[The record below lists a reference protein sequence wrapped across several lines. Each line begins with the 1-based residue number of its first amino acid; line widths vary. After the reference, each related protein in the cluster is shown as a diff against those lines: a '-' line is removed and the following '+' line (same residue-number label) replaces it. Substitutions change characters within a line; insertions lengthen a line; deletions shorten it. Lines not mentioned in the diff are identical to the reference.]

1 MNFNIIL
8 KHITSTSKISLSQY
22 QHSIHTTTN
31 NFART
36 VSKTKL
42 TFKEAA
48 HPSLI
53 AKQTLV
59 KNKKVKKEL
68 PKTFTEL
75 NLRSEIVD
83 ALTNIDIVQPSQIQ
97 ALAIPKIVFGDNVCL
112 AAETGSGKTL
122 TYLAPIFHLLKQ
134 EETILK
140 IFSKKTSPRAIILVP
155 TAELC
160 VQVLSVA
167 KSLTHIAKL
176 RAIAIYKG
184 MPGVKLKAALRTPFD
199 ILIST
204 PMTLFLHKKYN
215 TVSLKDVSYVVFD
228 ELDTL
233 FDRSFRGINYFLLKS
248 LNIRSSADSE
258 EGVQAIVAGASLAS
272 DVKKEILAQIP
283 DIEFIRSD
291 GLHKVLP
298 HVEQRF
304 YRCLPGEKESTIL
317 NLLKNNT
324 RLKTIIFCNTVSSVE
339 WLFHHLTTNN
349 YNVTKL
355 HGGLPDNER
364 HSIIDKFQSDQDN
377 ILISTDIASRG
388 IDTIYVKHVVMFDF
402 PSRPLDYLHRVGRTG
417 RLNPLHVEGKRLYYK
432 VSVLVVKHRDIR
444 LAEQLKA
451 ASRRKQALDIYSSG
465 WK

>member
-1 MNFNIIL
+1 MNFNVIL
-8 KHITSTSKISLSQY
+8 KHITYTSKTSLSQY
-22 QHSIHTTTN
+22 QHVHTTTS
-31 NFART
+31 NFGRT

-48 HPSLI
+48 HPSLT
-53 AKQTLV
+53 AKQIIV
-59 KNKKVKKEL
+59 KNKRVKTEL
-68 PKTFTEL
+68 PKNFTEL
-75 NLRSEIVD
+75 NLRSEVVD
-83 ALTNIDIVQPSQIQ
+83 ALTNLDIVQPSQIQ
-97 ALAIPKIVFGDNVCL
+97 ALAIPRIILGDNVCI

-134 EETILK
+134 EETILN
-140 IFSKKTSPRAIILVP
+140 IFSKKTRPRAIILVP

-160 VQVLSVA
+160 LQVLAVA
-167 KSLTHIAKL
+167 KSLAHVAKM

-184 MPGVKLKAALRTPFD
+184 MSGVKLKTAFETPFD

-204 PMTLFLHKKYN
+204 PMTLFLHKKHD
-215 TVSLKDVSYVVFD
+215 TVNLKDVSYVVFD

-248 LNIRSSADSE
+248 LNIRSSAQSE

-272 DVKKEILAQIP
+272 DIKKEILAQIP
-283 DIEFIRSD
+283 DMEFIRSD

-304 YRCLPGEKESTIL
+304 YRCLPGQKESTIL

-364 HSIIDKFQSDQDN
+364 HSIIDKFRSDESS

-388 IDTIYVKHVVMFDF
+388 IDTIYVRHVVMFDF

-417 RLNPLHVEGKRLYYK
+417 RLDPLHVKGKRLYYK

-444 LAEQLKA
+444 LAEQLKT